1 MIYVI
6 QMYVICVIKSKYY
19 DIYHKIFYFRPIMRV
34 FILILPVYY
43 CLMLEILS
51 DFGLFVV
58 GGGPGDPE
66 LITLK
71 GYRVLKRAD
80 VILYDN
86 LINKE
91 LLEIAPKHCEMVYV
105 GKQPYGNY
113 TPQEVIHELIKEYAE
128 TKKVVVR
135 LKGGDPFIFGR
146 GFEEVIF
153 ARKHGIPAYYIPGI
167 SSMQA
172 TGLNGIPLTH
182 RGVSESMWII
192 TGTKKDGSLSKDLRC
207 AMDSAATV
215 VIYMGMKKL
224 DEISGIYRAAG
235 LGEMP
240 AAIIQHASLPHQ
252 KKVICRVQDLSA
264 VAANEGLTYPAIII
278 IGKVVE
284 VGSKESW

>member
-1 MIYVI
+1 M
-6 QMYVICVIKSKYY
+6 SE
-19 DIYHKIFYFRPIMRV
+19 KIG
-34 FILILPVYY
+34 
-43 CLMLEILS
+43 

-66 LITLK
+66 LITMK
-71 GYRVLKRAD
+71 GYKVLKRAE

-86 LINKE
+86 LINKK
-91 LLEIAPKHCEMVYV
+91 LLEIAPKDCKLVYV

-113 TPQEVIHELIKEYAE
+113 TPQEVIHDLIKEYSL
-128 TKKVVVR
+128 THRVVVR

-146 GFEEVIF
+146 GFEEVLF
-153 ARKHGIPAYYIPGI
+153 AEKHGIPAYYIPGI

-172 TGLNGIPLTH
+172 TGLSGIPLTH
-182 RGVSESMWII
+182 RGASESMWII

-207 AMDSAATV
+207 AINSSATV

-224 DEISGIYRAAG
+224 EEIAGIYMDAG
-235 LGEMP
+235 LGDMP

-252 KKVICRVQDLSA
+252 KKVVCTAQNLSE
-264 VAANEGLTYPAIII
+264 AAALGGLTYPAIIV

-284 VGSKESW
+284 AGSIYR

>member
-1 MIYVI
+1 MSE
-6 QMYVICVIKSKYY
+6 K
-19 DIYHKIFYFRPIMRV
+19 
-34 FILILPVYY
+34 LG
-43 CLMLEILS
+43 
-51 DFGLFVV
+51 DFGLYVV

-71 GYRVLKRAD
+71 GYRILKRAD

-91 LLEIAPKHCEMVYV
+91 LLDLAPEGCEMVYV

-113 TPQEVIHELIKEYAE
+113 TPQEVIHELILEYAQAN
-128 TKKVVVR
+128 KVVVR

-153 ARKHGIPAYYIPGI
+153 AEQHGIPAYYIPGI

-172 TGLNGIPLTH
+172 TGLSGIPLTH
-182 RGVSESMWII
+182 RGVSESMWVI
-192 TGTKKDGSLSKDLRC
+192 TGTKRDGSLSKDLRC
-207 AMDSAATV
+207 AINSSATV

-224 DEISGIYRAAG
+224 EEISGIYRDAG
-235 LGEMP
+235 LGDMP
-240 AAIIQHASLPHQ
+240 AAIIQHASLPQQ
-252 KKVICRVQDLSA
+252 KKVVCMAQELSA
-264 VAANEGLTYPAIII
+264 AAAGAGLTYPAIIV

-284 VGSKESW
+284 AGKIS

>member
-1 MIYVI
+1 M
-6 QMYVICVIKSKYY
+6 SKN
-19 DIYHKIFYFRPIMRV
+19 
-34 FILILPVYY
+34 
-43 CLMLEILS
+43 EGG
-51 DFGLFVV
+51 FGLFVM

-91 LLEIAPKHCEMVYV
+91 LLEIAPKDCKMVYV

-113 TPQEVIHELIKEYAE
+113 TPQEVIHELIKEY
-128 TKKVVVR
+128 TQTHRVVVR

-146 GFEEVIF
+146 GFEEVLF
-153 ARKHGIPAYYIPGI
+153 AEKNGIQAHYIPGI

-172 TGLNGIPLTH
+172 SGLSGIPLTH
-182 RGVSESMWII
+182 RGISESMWII
-192 TGTKKDGSLSKDLRC
+192 TGTKKDGSLSKDLCC
-207 AMDSAATV
+207 AIKSSATV

-224 DEISGIYRAAG
+224 AEIAAVYKDAG
-235 LGEMP
+235 LGGMP
-240 AAIIQHASLPHQ
+240 AAIIQHASLPQQ
-252 KKVICRVQDLSA
+252 KKVVCRAEDLPG
-264 VAANEGLTYPAIII
+264 AAAQAGLTYPAIVI

-284 VGSKESW
+284 AGHVQP